1 MPELLTPTE
10 AAEVLRTTPGALATL
25 RHRGGGPTFHKLGR
39 RVLYSPEAIAEYV
52 AANSFQGT
60 ADY

>member
-10 AAEVLRTTPGALATL
+10 AAEILRTTPGALAAL
-25 RHRGGGPTFHKLGR
+25 RYRGGGPKFHKLGR
-39 RVLYSPEAIAEYV
+39 RVLYSPDALTEYV